1 MSPAAA
7 SDPSCLLAV
16 DLGFRTGLA
25 CYGRDGR
32 LRWYR
37 SHNLGE
43 RRRLKRAAYRILGEL
58 PDLTWLIA
66 EGDRGLL
73 EIWAH
78 EAQRRG
84 VSVRHVPAET
94 WRRVLLYQ
102 RGRRSGR
109 VAKQHADRVARAVI
123 EWSGAARPTSLRHD
137 AAEAILIGL
146 WGVLEL
152 GWVAALPDSV
162 ASAR

>member
-1 MSPAAA
+1 VSVSAG
-7 SDPSCLLAV
+7 SDSGQLLGV
-16 DLGFRTGLA
+16 DLGLRTGLA

-32 LRWYR
+32 LQWYR

-43 RRRLKRAAYRILGEL
+43 RRRLKRAAYHILGEI
-58 PDLTWLIA
+58 PDLAWLIA
-66 EGDRGLL
+66 EGDRGLF

-84 VSVRHVPAET
+84 VSARNVPAET
-94 WRRVLLYQ
+94 WRRALLYR

-109 VAKQHADRVARAVI
+109 VAKQHADRIARAVI
-123 EWSGAARPTSLRHD
+123 EWSGASRPTSLRHD

-152 GWVAALPDSV
+152 GWVATLPDPI
-162 ASAR
+162 AAAR